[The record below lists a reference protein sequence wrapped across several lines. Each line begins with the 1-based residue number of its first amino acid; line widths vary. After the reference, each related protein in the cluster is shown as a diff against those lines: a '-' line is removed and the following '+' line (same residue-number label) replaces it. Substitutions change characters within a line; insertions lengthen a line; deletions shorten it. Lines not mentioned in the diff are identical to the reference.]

1 MEDIDDIKNR
11 IYKRK
16 SGVLKDHHFN
26 HFYNFMIKMMVMLA
40 LVIGVGSFVKYAPNN
55 NMINTFLDDMIGRLN
70 IDDFIDRNDGS
81 NETVEVVQKDSY
93 VHLEDNFY
101 TNHSNEGIS
110 LMDGIVIESG
120 KGDILGN
127 YITVLNDDIK
137 VTYGCLDELFV
148 DQYDEVIK
156 DMVIGTY
163 SDKIMIIFSKGDKEI
178 DYSTFEE
185 LAE

>member
-1 MEDIDDIKNR
+1 MDDIDDIKNR

-16 SGVLKDHHFN
+16 NKVLKDCHFN
-26 HFYNFMIKMMVMLA
+26 RFYNFMIKMMVMLA
-40 LVIGVGSFVKYAPNN
+40 LVISVGSFVKYSPN
-55 NMINTFLDDMIGRLN
+55 INIVHTFLDDIIGRLEAN
-70 IDDFIDRNDGS
+70 DFINPNNTIDEN
-81 NETVEVVQKDSY
+81 VEVVKNDLY
-93 VHLEDNFY
+93 VHLEGNFY

-110 LMDGIVIESG
+110 LMDGVVVESG
-120 KGDILGN
+120 KAEILGN

-148 DQYDEVIK
+148 NQYDEIIK

-185 LAE
+185 LSE